1 MNEETNHCVDC
12 CCARSWKALGN
23 PGYTGESIPEHIDKL
38 KAQADALTIILTE
51 LRAEMDDYSDVI
63 DNPEGGRPRPNV
75 AMRLMQFLD
84 EKLAEIKVLP

>member
-1 MNEETNHCVDC
+1 
-12 CCARSWKALGN
+12 
-23 PGYTGESIPEHIDKL
+23 
-38 KAQADALTIILTE
+38 
-51 LRAEMDDYSDVI
+51 MDDYSDVI